1 MSLSHRWSNL
11 KNNFKNRM
19 RIEKLF
25 SDTILDNIT
34 VILLTGWIIYI
45 IGGLL

>member
-1 MSLSHRWSNL
+1 MNLKHRWSNL

-19 RIEKLF
+19 RVEAMF

-34 VILLTGWIIYI
+34 VILLTGWIIYLI
-45 IGGLL
+45 WSIL